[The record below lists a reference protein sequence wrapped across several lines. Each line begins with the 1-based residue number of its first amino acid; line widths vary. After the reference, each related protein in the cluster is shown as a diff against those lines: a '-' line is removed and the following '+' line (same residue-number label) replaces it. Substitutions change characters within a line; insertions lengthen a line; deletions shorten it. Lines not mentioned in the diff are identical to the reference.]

1 MSEKKQSKRELFLE
15 LALPDDEGFSSRA
28 VETTQFV
35 GKYDRLKM
43 GNGGDWCRRESKL
56 AQIYNVVRNKE
67 EGRGNKIVSV
77 ELQGFNKNPTKRPIN
92 ASIIKEIKRQRCVI
106 LDTSN
111 PEVDH
116 KDGRLDDPRLS
127 DINKQTLKDF
137 QPLSKAANN
146 AKRQHCKN
154 CRESGVRFD
163 AKNIGYPVS
172 QYKGNTEYQGTCV
185 GCYWYSPLEFRA
197 KLKLK

>member
-1 MSEKKQSKRELFLE
+1 MSEKQQSKWKLFLE
-15 LALPDDEGFSSRA
+15 LAKPDDDGFSRA
-28 VETTQFV
+28 VEITEFV
-35 GKYDRLKM
+35 GKYERLTL
-43 GNGGDWCRRESKL
+43 GNGGSWCRDDDTLGQK
-56 AQIYNVVRNKE
+56 YNVDRQKVK
-67 EGRGNKIVSV
+67 GRGNKIVSV
-77 ELQGFNKNPTKRPIN
+77 QLNGFNYNPKKRPIN
-92 ASIIKEIKRQRCVI
+92 ASIRQEIKRQRCVI
-106 LDTSN
+106 LDTSK

-116 KDGRLDDPRLS
+116 KDGRMDDPRLL
-127 DINKQTLKDF
+127 DTNKQTLKDF

-185 GCYWYSPLEFRA
+185 GCYWYSPSDFRA
-197 KLKLK
+197 KLKFK